1 MNNKIE
7 KHLSQIKMNDNDNK
21 KALLSYIESIRN
33 IAEKKPSIINQKSF
47 AKEIEQYLKEINI
60 LFDKVLI
67 DRKNSNFDYYES
79 ILRRD
84 ENTIRKLYGD
94 LLHEKLL
101 KEVLEE
107 KIIILLQFQKEYEL
121 VKRKTGVIVCE
132 GKVICNERKDN
143 EIVILRTENSTLK
156 QVISD
161 KEKEINFLNEK
172 INLLNREISK
182 LKKNKT
188 NINININDINNPMF
202 KGNRFTTVNRPKE
215 KDLLF
220 NTIYSPNF
228 SSHKEIAINDFSSTT
243 QNFYKG
249 FQLNT
254 KRISNLYSDNKTVD
268 KSGNKSNNKVSL
280 NSHDNTLMS
289 QEKLISVNKSKYS
302 KKNSRNK
309 KSGNWNYSS
318 CENILNGNNAKYNL
332 KYSNISNNNT
342 TSKNSREK
350 NIPKNKIFSPL
361 HEFNS
366 VKYII
371 SHSID
376 TSKEPSLN
384 IPNSTRDSIFLSHN
398 LSKNNSNSK
407 FNYKFQKFNG
417 LVSSQKSEKNLKNII
432 NTAKI
437 GYLNLKRSQFGNY
450 KNDNASKEENSKE
463 NFSILFQRTYNENF
477 KNDFYKKI
485 K

>member
-161 KEKEINFLNEK
+161 K
-172 INLLNREISK
+172 
-182 LKKNKT
+182 KKK
-188 NINININDINNPMF
+188 
-202 KGNRFTTVNRPKE
+202 
-215 KDLLF
+215 
-220 NTIYSPNF
+220 
-228 SSHKEIAINDFSSTT
+228 
-243 QNFYKG
+243 
-249 FQLNT
+249 
-254 KRISNLYSDNKTVD
+254 
-268 KSGNKSNNKVSL
+268 
-280 NSHDNTLMS
+280 
-289 QEKLISVNKSKYS
+289 
-302 KKNSRNK
+302 
-309 KSGNWNYSS
+309 
-318 CENILNGNNAKYNL
+318 
-332 KYSNISNNNT
+332 
-342 TSKNSREK
+342 
-350 NIPKNKIFSPL
+350 
-361 HEFNS
+361 
-366 VKYII
+366 
-371 SHSID
+371 
-376 TSKEPSLN
+376 
-384 IPNSTRDSIFLSHN
+384 
-398 LSKNNSNSK
+398 
-407 FNYKFQKFNG
+407 
-417 LVSSQKSEKNLKNII
+417 
-432 NTAKI
+432 
-437 GYLNLKRSQFGNY
+437 
-450 KNDNASKEENSKE
+450 
-463 NFSILFQRTYNENF
+463 
-477 KNDFYKKI
+477 
-485 K
+485 

>member
-1 MNNKIE
+1 M
-7 KHLSQIKMNDNDNK
+7 
-21 KALLSYIESIRN
+21 
-33 IAEKKPSIINQKSF
+33 
-47 AKEIEQYLKEINI
+47 
-60 LFDKVLI
+60 
-67 DRKNSNFDYYES
+67 
-79 ILRRD
+79 
-84 ENTIRKLYGD
+84 
-94 LLHEKLL
+94 
-101 KEVLEE
+101 
-107 KIIILLQFQKEYEL
+107 
-121 VKRKTGVIVCE
+121 
-132 GKVICNERKDN
+132 
-143 EIVILRTENSTLK
+143 
-156 QVISD
+156 
-161 KEKEINFLNEK
+161 NEK

>member
-1 MNNKIE
+1 MNNKKE
-7 KHLSQIKMNDNDNK
+7 KYLSQIKMNDNDYK
-21 KALLSYIESIRN
+21 KALLSYIESIKN
-33 IAEKKPSIINQKSF
+33 IADKKPSIINQKSLV
-47 AKEIEQYLKEINI
+47 KEIEQYLNEINL

-67 DRKNSNFDYYES
+67 DKKTNNFDYYES

-84 ENTIRKLYGD
+84 ENTIRKLYSD
-94 LLHEKLL
+94 LLHERLL

-161 KEKEINFLNEK
+161 KEKEISFLNEK
-172 INLLNREISK
+172 INILNREISK

-188 NINININDINNPMF
+188 NINININDINNPIY
-202 KGNRFTTVNRPKE
+202 KNHRFTTISRTKE

-220 NTIYSPNF
+220 NTIYSPNY
-228 SSHKEIAINDFSSTT
+228 SSQKEIAINDFSSTT

-249 FQLNT
+249 CHLNT
-254 KRISNLYSDNKTVD
+254 KRINNLYSDNKTVD
-268 KSGNKSNNKVSL
+268 KSGNKSNKNT
-280 NSHDNTLMS
+280 NIYNHDNTLMS

-309 KSGNWNYSS
+309 KGGNWNYSS

-332 KYSNISNNNT
+332 KYSNLSNNNT

-350 NIPKNKIFSPL
+350 NIPKNKLYSPL

-384 IPNSTRDSIFLSHN
+384 IPNSTRDSNFLSHN

-407 FNYKFQKFNG
+407 FHYKFNG
-417 LVSSQKSEKNLKNII
+417 LVTSQKSEKNLKKII
-432 NTAKI
+432 NAPKI
-437 GYLNLKRSQFGNY
+437 GYLNLKRSQFGNF
-450 KNDNASKEENSKE
+450 KNDNVSKEENSKE

-477 KNDFYKKI
+477 KNEYYKKI

>member
-1 MNNKIE
+1 MNKKIG
-7 KHLSQIKMNDNDNK
+7 KHLSQIKLNENEYK
-21 KALLSYIESIRN
+21 KALLSYIESIKN
-33 IAEKKPSIINQKSF
+33 IADKKPSIINQKSLT
-47 AKEIEQYLKEINI
+47 KEIEQYLKEINS
-60 LFDKVLI
+60 LFDKVII
-67 DRKNSNFDYYES
+67 DKKNTNIDYYES
-79 ILRRD
+79 ICRRD

-121 VKRKTGVIVCE
+121 VKRKTGVIVSE

-161 KEKEINFLNEK
+161 KEKEISFLNEK

-182 LKKNKT
+182 LKKNKA
-188 NINININDINNPMF
+188 NINININDINNPIY
-202 KGNRFTTVNRPKE
+202 KNNRFTTINRTKE
-215 KDLLF
+215 KDILF
-220 NTIYSPNF
+220 NTLYSPNY
-228 SSHKEIAINDFSSTT
+228 SSQKEIAINDFSSTT

-249 FQLNT
+249 CHLNT
-254 KRISNLYSDNKTVD
+254 KRINNLYSENKTVD
-268 KSGNKSNNKVSL
+268 KSGNKNNKNTNI
-280 NSHDNTLMS
+280 NSHDFTLMS

-309 KSGNWNYSS
+309 KGGTWNYSS
-318 CENILNGNNAKYNL
+318 CENILNGNNANYNL
-332 KYSNISNNNT
+332 KHSNISNNNT

-350 NIPKNKIFSPL
+350 NIPKNKIYSPL

-384 IPNSTRDSIFLSHN
+384 IPNSTRDSNFLSHN

-407 FNYKFQKFNG
+407 FHYKFNG
-417 LVSSQKSEKNLKNII
+417 LFTSQKSEKNLKKMI
-432 NTAKI
+432 NAPKI
-437 GYLNLKRSQFGNY
+437 GYLNLKRSQFGNF
-450 KNDNASKEENSKE
+450 KNDNVSKEENSKE
-463 NFSILFQRTYNENF
+463 NFSILFRRTYNENF
-477 KNDFYKKI
+477 KNDYYKKI
-485 K
+485 NNY